1 MVGGVKAYYAVLLA
15 LVLIVGGAKVLSGQG
30 VIEEKKHGDDHHPDH
45 GHSHS
50 DHDHHQAPP
59 LLEMLPPIGPVG
71 SVVAIGVMVQYSLKR
86 KFNRLFEAPPAT
98 SIQIDHDRHHHDHDG
113 HDHDHDGHDHVSEG
127 HGDSNE
133 TAP

>member
-1 MVGGVKAYYAVLLA
+1 MVGGVKALILLFA

-71 SVVAIGVMVQYSLKR
+71 FVLMGVMGDYYLSR
-86 KFNRLFEAPPAT
+86 Y
-98 SIQIDHDRHHHDHDG
+98 DHDGHGHDHDG
-113 HDHDHDGHDHVSEG
+113 HHRGGEGGVDHNS
-127 HGDSNE
+127 S
-133 TAP
+133 